1 MPSLQIRELPEAL
14 YRILSAKA
22 RRERRSL
29 AQQAVVEL
37 ERMADVDAR
46 DRRLRAL
53 AELREHITGDGEL
66 RVSRSPVEV
75 LREDRER

>member
-37 ERMADVDAR
+37 ERLADVDAR
-46 DRRLRAL
+46 DRRLHTL
-53 AELREHITGDGEL
+53 DELRERIATEGEL
-66 RVSRSPVEV
+66 RVSRDPVDV
-75 LREDRER
+75 VREDRER